1 VGVRKKDLEDIASF
15 VFALLAAMLY
25 GVLFLAAVVSVT
37 VISWRMVMPEVFGL
51 PGLSLKNA
59 AGLGG
64 LGLVVRYLVFSRR
77 SER

>member
-1 VGVRKKDLEDIASF
+1 MRKKDLEDIASF

-25 GVLFLAAVVSVT
+25 GVIFLAAVVSVT

-51 PGLSLKNA
+51 PELSLKNA
-59 AGLGG
+59 AGLVG

-77 SER
+77 SEK